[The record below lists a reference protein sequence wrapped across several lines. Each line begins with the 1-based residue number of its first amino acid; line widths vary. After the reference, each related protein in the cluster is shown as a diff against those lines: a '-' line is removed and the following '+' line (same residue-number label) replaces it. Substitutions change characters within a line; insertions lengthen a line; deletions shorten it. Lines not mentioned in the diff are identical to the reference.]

1 MGTVVQ
7 SFYSFLSCHQHGIAY
22 SGKIADGPG
31 CGSHICECGVPTTF
45 QAGPEVLPNGNLF
58 GLVIIFY
65 SAFLGGILL
74 QLIRI
79 PTVPPLPP
87 LVGMLLAG
95 FIIRNIPSIGEHIK
109 VPTEWS
115 STLRRT
121 ALTIILI
128 RAGLGLDPEAL
139 RQMKRVCFRL
149 SFGPCIIEACSA
161 AVFSHFIM
169 DFPWQWGFLLG
180 FVLGAVSPAVVV
192 PSMLCL
198 QEAGY
203 GIEKG
208 IPTVLIAASS
218 MDDIV
223 AITGFNTLL
232 NLIFSKG
239 SLILELSLTSSLF
252 SAALGYPQ
260 KTAWGQTLTGTMQL
274 LLSPS
279 MSLVLALHTPGLL
292 HFFTACGVALSLLYH
307 MLMLAPVCSILH
319 NVLSTLWDVL
329 VGALVG
335 TVFGVFIQYFPS
347 EDQEKVPV
355 KRAFLILSISVSAVL
370 GSQHIGLHGAGG
382 LFTLVLSFTAGLK
395 WAKEKTRVQKLIT
408 NAWNIF
414 EPLLFGLVGSEV
426 SVSSLESNAIG
437 TCVITLCLAVFVRIL
452 STFAL
457 MCFAGFSFKEK
468 IFIALS
474 WMPKATVQA
483 VLGPL
488 ALETARLMAP
498 HLESYSK
505 DVMTVAFLAIL
516 ITAPNGALFIGILG
530 PRILSRHCDPSKAK
544 VHLPGLEG
552 H

>member
-79 PTVPPLPP
+79 PTVPLLPP

-139 RQMKRVCFRL
+139 WQMKRVCFRL

-180 FVLGAVSPAVVV
+180 FVLGAVSPAVAV
-192 PSMLCL
+192 PSMLHL

-203 GIEKG
+203 GVEKG
-208 IPTVLIAASS
+208 IPTMLITASS

-232 NLIFSKG
+232 NLIFSK
-239 SLILELSLTSSLF
+239 
-252 SAALGYPQ
+252 
-260 KTAWGQTLTGTMQL
+260 AWGQTLTGTMQL

-279 MSLVLALHTPGLL
+279 MSLILALHTPGLL
-292 HFFTACGVALSLLYH
+292 HFFTACGVALNLLYH
-307 MLMLAPVCSILH
+307 MLMLAP
-319 NVLSTLWDVL
+319 
-329 VGALVG
+329 
-335 TVFGVFIQYFPS
+335 
-347 EDQEKVPV
+347 EKVPV

-382 LFTLVLSFTAGLK
+382 LFMLVLSFTAGLK

-437 TCVITLCLAVFVRIL
+437 TCVITLCLAVFVIL

-474 WMPKATVQA
+474 WMPKAMVQA

-488 ALETARLMAP
+488 ALETARLTAP

-516 ITAPNGALFIGILG
+516 ITASNGALFIGILG
-530 PRILSRHCDPSKAK
+530 PRILSHHCDPSKVK
-544 VHLPGLEG
+544 VHPGLKG